1 MTDIYLKKNEDFLR
15 VYRKRNVYG
24 NRNLTLYLKNNNLG
38 YSRLGVSISTKVGK
52 AHVRNLIKRRL
63 KHIFRENLNR
73 FPQGVDGVIVVKPAA
88 SDISF
93 AELKNSYFHLLKK
106 VVKKS

>member
-1 MTDIYLKKNEDFLR
+1 MKDIYLKKNEDFLR
-15 VYRKRNVYG
+15 VYKKRNVYG
-24 NRNLTLYLKNNNLG
+24 NRNLTLYLKNNDLG
-38 YSRLGVSISTKVGK
+38 YSRLGVSISKKVGK

-63 KHIFRENLNR
+63 KHIYRENYDR

-93 AELKNSYFHLLKK
+93 GELKNSYFHLMKK
-106 VVKKS
+106 VVKQ